1 MAVLG
6 EMARSKSPSW
16 SRPVAAG
23 QEPITSQ
30 PDTPEALA
38 RLQADPCYRQVLV
51 FIEARDWPAAEGL
64 LLLLRRRFGDNAAVA
79 IDSLLGYCLS
89 MQACHAEAWLVLEP
103 LLEAPDRNFWM
114 AHLAADA
121 RRGLGDLAAAAA
133 LYQRALAEHSDRA
146 ITVRNLIQVLLQL
159 DDGAAIQQLEQWQ
172 GEGELAA
179 FVLEGVR
186 EALMGGQ
193 APELDAWM
201 DRVGLAGPSQQR
213 RLLEADLRRLD
224 LVAVAQRLGRPGWQ
238 DCSWRAVLERRLHH
252 LGLVV
257 DHSSNLAS

>member
-1 MAVLG
+1 
-6 EMARSKSPSW
+6 
-16 SRPVAAG
+16 
-23 QEPITSQ
+23 
-30 PDTPEALA
+30 LA

-51 FIEARDWPAAEGL
+51 FIEASDWPAAEGL
-64 LLLLRRRFGDNAAVA
+64 LLLLRRRFGDSAVFA

-103 LLEAPDRNFWM
+103 LLEAPNRHFWI

-121 RRGLGDLAAAAA
+121 QRGLGELAAAAA
-133 LYQRALAEHSDRA
+133 LYRRALAEHSDRA
-146 ITVRNLIQVLLQL
+146 ITVRNLIEVLLQL
-159 DDGAAIQQLEQWQ
+159 DERAAIEQLEQWQ
-172 GEGELAA
+172 HEGGLDA

-193 APELDAWM
+193 APELDVWM
-201 DRVGLAGPSQQR
+201 DREGLAGPSQQR

-224 LVAVAQRLGRPGWQ
+224 LMAVGHRLCRPGWQ